1 MITVVAIL
9 ALAAPQVN
17 IKYGPAPGGGPPIA
31 NPKYPEEAYLG
42 GQLEAVVGLKTH
54 ATIVLG
60 QYIHRTAQPI
70 TDLSGYLEMNPRD
83 SMAKTPIKVGFAAYK
98 VTNST
103 YEGKSCLLFE
113 SNATRT
119 RIREFKNSTG
129 FNVVNTTPLQRYRK
143 VWLTPEGVPLQETAG
158 FRNHQ
163 GTWEIDAKFLKE
175 EVEVTTAGPKGKRT
189 TTLFPAGGIELFTN
203 EFKPM
208 VDGEKV
214 LMAEKKFSRL
224 DPFTGGVVSVTAK
237 VGTKWQGSMFLKKF
251 SGHRVDFTLDNRF
264 EVAFVT
270 NDLHLLQVNIPNGE
284 SLMADIDP
292 TEGKVGVSKIKTGGG
307 G

>member
-17 IKYGPAPGGGPPIA
+17 IKYGPAPGGGPPLA

-42 GQLEAVVGLKTH
+42 GQLEAVAGLKTH
-54 ATIVLG
+54 ATVILG
-60 QYIHRTAQPI
+60 QYIHRTAKPM
-70 TDLSGYLEMNPRD
+70 TDLSGYLDMNPRD
-83 SMAKTPIKVGFAAYK
+83 SMAKTPIKVGYTAYK

-103 YEGKSCLLFE
+103 YEGKTCLLFE
-113 SNATRT
+113 SDATRN
-119 RIREFKNSTG
+119 RIREFKNSIG

-143 VWLTPEGVPLQETAG
+143 VWLTPEGVPLRETAG

-163 GTWEIDAKFLKE
+163 GTWEVDAKFLKE
-175 EVEVTTAGPKGKRT
+175 EVEVTVGTPKGRKT
-189 TTLFPAGGIELFTN
+189 TTLFPAGGIELFAN

-214 LMAEKKFSRL
+214 LMSEKKYSRL
-224 DPFTGGVVSVTAK
+224 DPITGGVVSITAK
-237 VGTKWQGSMFLKKF
+237 IGTKWEGSMFLKKF
-251 SGHRVDFTLDNRF
+251 SGHRVDFTMDNRF
-264 EVAFVT
+264 EVAWVT
-270 NDLHLLQVNIPNGE
+270 KDMDLLQVNIPNGE

-292 TEGKVGVSKIKTGGG
+292 TEGKVGVSRVKGGG

>member
-1 MITVVAIL
+1 MITTIAIL
-9 ALAAPQVN
+9 ALAPQVGV
-17 IKYGPAPGGGPPIA
+17 KYGPAPGGGPMLA

-42 GQLEAVVGLKTH
+42 GQLEAVVGLRAH

-60 QYIHRTAQPI
+60 QYIHRTAKPI
-70 TDLSGYLEMNPRD
+70 SDLSGYLEMNPRD
-83 SMAKTPIKVGFAAYK
+83 AQAKTPVKVGYTAYK

-103 YEGKSCLLFE
+103 YEGKQCLLFE
-113 SNATRT
+113 SDGTRN
-119 RIREFKNSTG
+119 RIREYKNSTG
-129 FNVVNTTPLQRYRK
+129 FRETNTTPVQRYRK
-143 VWLTPEGVPLQETAG
+143 VWLTAEGIPLKETAG

-163 GTWEIDAKFLKE
+163 GAWEIDAKFLKD
-175 EVEVTTAGPKGKRT
+175 EVEVTVVNSKGRKTAT
-189 TTLFPAGGIELFTN
+189 IFPAGGIGLFAN

-214 LMAEKKFSRL
+214 LLTEKKYSRL
-224 DPFTGGVVSVTAK
+224 DPITGGVVSITAK
-237 VGTKWQGSMFLKKF
+237 IGTKWEGSMFLKKF

-264 EVAFVT
+264 EVAWIT
-270 NDLHLLQVNIPNGE
+270 KDMDLLQVNIPNGE

-292 TEGKVGVSKIKTGGG
+292 TEGRAGIQRVKAGGG